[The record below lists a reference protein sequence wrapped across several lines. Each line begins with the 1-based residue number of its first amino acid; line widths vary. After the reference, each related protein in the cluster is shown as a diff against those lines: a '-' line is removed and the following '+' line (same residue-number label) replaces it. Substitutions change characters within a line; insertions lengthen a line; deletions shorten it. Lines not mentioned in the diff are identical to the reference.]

1 MKKLLSNFYKTSIL
15 SSLALL
21 VLGILLVFKSET
33 TVMMISY
40 EIGGILIAIGFIAEI
55 NYFKNHDKQ
64 LTIED
69 IEIFHGL
76 ACIILGILAV
86 ENPKT
91 IASIIPLVIGVIM
104 IANGA
109 IKLQYSMELR
119 KENCKLWVYTLVLSI
134 VMAVCGVILIFNPFK
149 GALLIT
155 RVVGIFI
162 LIYSILDIVSTVF
175 IKKALVKLQEAITGN
190 VSDAVVVEETETKK
204 LDKKEED
211 NKDKEKG
218 EDEE

>member
-40 EIGGILIAIGFIAEI
+40 VIGGILIAIGFIAEI

-155 RVVGIFI
+155 RIVGIFI
-162 LIYSILDIVSTVF
+162 LIYSILKF
-175 IKKALVKLQEAITGN
+175 
-190 VSDAVVVEETETKK
+190 
-204 LDKKEED
+204 
-211 NKDKEKG
+211 
-218 EDEE
+218 